1 MKFDFSV
8 PMTFYELLAI
18 VLAALALIIPLVKWI
33 YDKYIKKLKI
43 SFFALRKHRYLF

>member
-33 YDKYIKKLKI
+33 YDKYIKVI
-43 SFFALRKHRYLF
+43 CIC